1 MKIIIFGAT
10 GRVAIRILNEALSR
24 GHQVTA
30 VSRDGGKATLA
41 THKNLTVVSADVLDA
56 GQVAAVVSGHDVV
69 ISSVGAPEGAADDFL
84 AQAARSLVD
93 GLTRAG
99 VSRLLVVGG
108 AGSSWV
114 SETVQLVDTPEFP
127 PSVRPGAND
136 HRNALGVYKKCNLAW
151 TFVSPA
157 SIFPE
162 GERTGKYR
170 TSAGTRILDENGE
183 SRITLEDYAV
193 AMIDEAENGRY
204 AGSHMCA
211 AY

>member
-1 MKIIIFGAT
+1 MKTIIFGAT
-10 GRVAIRILNEALSR
+10 GRVGRRILNEALAR

-30 VSRDGGKATLA
+30 ISRGASTTALA
-41 THKNLTVVSADVLDA
+41 LHDNRSVVSADVLDPA
-56 GQVAAVVSGHDVV
+56 QVAGVVRGHDVV

-84 AQAARSLVD
+84 SRAARSLIE
-93 GLTRAG
+93 GLIRAG
-99 VSRLLVVGG
+99 VARLLVVGG

-136 HRNALGVYKKCNLAW
+136 HRNALGIYKKSDLDW

-162 GERTGKYR
+162 GQRTGKYR
-170 TSAGTRILDENGE
+170 ASAGTRILDENGE

-193 AMIDEAENGRY
+193 AMIDEAENGQFVR
-204 AGSHMCA
+204 SHMCL